1 MNIHQAIKEL
11 LAEKER
17 LDRAIAHLEGMQKQ
31 RGDAAPA
38 AKRRGRKTMDAQARR
53 QVSERMKRY
62 WEARR
67 KNNPGGENPGTD
79 PAATPDS

>member
-31 RGDAAPA
+31 RGDIAPVQ
-38 AKRRGRKTMDAQARR
+38 KRRGRKTMDAQARR
-53 QVSERMKRY
+53 EVSERMKRY
-62 WEARR
+62 WETRR
-67 KNNPGGENPGTD
+67 QNGPVNSGIAPGPE
-79 PAATPDS
+79 

>member
-31 RGDAAPA
+31 RGDGAPA
-38 AKRRGRKTMDAQARR
+38 QKRRGRKTMDAQARR
-53 QVSERMKRY
+53 EVSERMKRY

-67 KNNPGGENPGTD
+67 RNGPSNSGT
-79 PAATPDS
+79 APDSE

>member
-31 RGDAAPA
+31 RVDGAPTQ
-38 AKRRGRKTMDAQARR
+38 KRRGRKTMDAEARR
-53 QVSERMKRY
+53 EVSERMKRY

-67 KNNPGGENPGTD
+67 KNNAAGENSEP
-79 PAATPDS
+79 ATPDS

>member
-31 RGDAAPA
+31 RVDGAPPA
-38 AKRRGRKTMDAQARR
+38 QKRRGRKTMDAQARR
-53 QVSERMKRY
+53 EVSERMKRY

-67 KNNPGGENPGTD
+67 KNSGNGASPG
-79 PAATPDS
+79 PD

>member
-31 RGDAAPA
+31 RVDGAPTQ
-38 AKRRGRKTMDAQARR
+38 KRRGRKTMDAEARR
-53 QVSERMKRY
+53 EVSERMKRY

-67 KNNPGGENPGTD
+67 KNNAGGENPG
-79 PAATPDS
+79 PATPDS

>member
-31 RGDAAPA
+31 RGDETPA
-38 AKRRGRKTMDAQARR
+38 KKRRGRKTMDAQARR

-67 KNNPGGENPGTD
+67 KKKPDGENPGT
-79 PAATPDS
+79 PPPATPDS

>member
-31 RGDAAPA
+31 RVDGAPTQ
-38 AKRRGRKTMDAQARR
+38 KRRGRKTMDAEARR
-53 QVSERMKRY
+53 EVSERMKRY

-67 KNNPGGENPGTD
+67 KNHAAGENPG
-79 PAATPDS
+79 PATPDS

>member
-11 LAEKER
+11 LVEKER

-31 RGDAAPA
+31 RGDAAPPQ
-38 AKRRGRKTMDAQARR
+38 KRRGRKTMDAQARR
-53 QVSERMKRY
+53 EVSERMKRY

-67 KNNPGGENPGTD
+67 QNGPAGENRGTSPEAD
-79 PAATPDS
+79 